1 MPETRISNGTARQA
15 RKALNAFAVNH
26 KDAECII
33 RTTGGHLTAVV
44 TANHS
49 TPVGMV
55 RLGETK
61 ETVEAARI
69 EPKRLADL
77 IKPQGRS
84 DVTMLIHD
92 GMLTCGT
99 LSTPT
104 APVEDADQSCLDIDL
119 KRRAPAKPCLR
130 VKAQPF
136 AAAIRDAATTT
147 EPGRPVLGC
156 VHISGDG
163 AGQMTV
169 ESTDQ
174 PRLTRFELDG
184 TPEDG
189 QPFDMVANAQGLKRL
204 AGTFHGDVEISE
216 WEYGLLRVDDG
227 VTCAWFTDTGDFPEL
242 RKYYTAKHKGSAEID
257 GMALAGAVKTV
268 TGSVKDDSVVLL
280 KRQDTLAVSHM
291 VTGMTATVTAS
302 FDDGFPDIVA
312 FNPKYLMNALKMMA
326 GRATTGRVR
335 LSGTDQVKPVEFQPI
350 MPDEN
355 PDARQRTVV
364 MPMRLPDS
372 ESVARLAGIDTNW

>member
-1 MPETRISNGTARQA
+1 MPETRISNSTARQA
-15 RKALNAFAVNH
+15 HKALKAFAANH

-33 RTTGGHLTAVV
+33 RTTRGHLTAVV
-44 TANHS
+44 TANHG

-77 IKPQGRS
+77 IKPQGHG
-84 DVTMLIHD
+84 DITMLIHD

-99 LSTPT
+99 VSTPA
-104 APVEDADQSCLDIDL
+104 APVDHADQARLAADL
-119 KRRAPAKPCLR
+119 KHRTESKPCLR
-130 VKAQPF
+130 VKAKPF
-136 AAAIRDAATTT
+136 ATAIRDATTTT
-147 EPGRPVLGC
+147 EAGRPILGC

-163 AGQMTV
+163 AGHMTV
-169 ESTDQ
+169 ESTDRH
-174 PRLTRFELDG
+174 RLTRLELDG
-184 TPEDG
+184 TPEDS
-189 QPFDMVANAQGLKRL
+189 QPFDMVANAQELKRL
-204 AGTFHGDVEISE
+204 AGAFTGDVEISR

-227 VTCAWFTDTGDFPEL
+227 VVCAWFTDTGDFPEL

-268 TGSVKDDSVVLL
+268 TGSVKDDPVVLL

-302 FDDGFPDIVA
+302 FDAVFPRLVA
-312 FNPKYLMNALKMMA
+312 FNPMYLTAALKMMA
-326 GRATTGRVR
+326 GRSKDGKIR
-335 LSGTDQVKPVEFQPI
+335 LMGTDQVKPVEFQPI
-350 MPDEN
+350 MPDGN
-355 PDARQRTVV
+355 TDGRQRTLVA
-364 MPMRLPDS
+364 PMRLPDS
-372 ESVARLAGIDTNW
+372 ETIRFAECGTRP